1 MSVPVNIDEYQMYLF
16 SSSDEM
22 QKRHLPEEMIYRLLR
37 IRGLYT
43 YWLNF
48 PQRTTRELVQYDK
61 EGNPELRDRQAYD
74 DIKLVKILIG
84 NLTKESKDWR
94 RHVFIQRTEEVY
106 KSAMRSKDYKTA
118 EKANA
123 DYAKY
128 NRLNQIDEQPIDYS
142 EIVPHIIEPTDD
154 PSVIGIKPQKNL
166 RDKIRKFKKKFGADI
181 EDADFVEINDDG
193 TEKAE
198 QTGNTKDISE

>member
-1 MSVPVNIDEYQMYLF
+1 MSVPANIDDYQKNLF

-22 QKRHLPEEMIYRLLR
+22 QKRHLPEEMVRRLLR

-61 EGNPELRDRQAYD
+61 AGNQGIKDRQAYD
-74 DIKLVKILIG
+74 DVKLVKILIG

-106 KSAMRSKDYKTA
+106 KSAMRSKDYRTA

-128 NRLNQIDEQPIDYS
+128 NRLDQIDEQPIDYS

-154 PSVIGIKPQKNL
+154 PTVLGIKPQKDL
-166 RDKIRKFKKKFGADI
+166 RSKIRKFKKKFGADI
-181 EDADFVEINDDG
+181 EDADFVEIKDDG
-193 TEKAE
+193 TEDSKPTE
-198 QTGNTKDISE
+198 NTKDIPE